1 MLYCGRR
8 NDNWVKMALNYLPDD
23 IFERINEKIAITVL
37 NSDALRLAQKIC
49 RHEEIII
56 LSPWIFPYKYIC
68 ETDKEA
74 RYFIFCILHEVAHA
88 VLKHSPPD
96 ELLPQNNND
105 QETEADTY
113 ALKWFND
120 YALENSNKGIIP
132 IAIEEIREQQEK
144 NQKRLE
150 SFLNCG

>member
-1 MLYCGRR
+1 MLFCGLR
-8 NDNWVKMALNYLPDD
+8 NDIWVEMALKYLPDD
-23 IFERINEKIAITVL
+23 IMEEIDGKIAITVL
-37 NSDALRLAQKIC
+37 NSDACRLAQKIC
-49 RHEEIII
+49 KHEEIII
-56 LSPWIFPYKYIC
+56 LSPWIFPYKFTR

-88 VLKHSPPD
+88 ILKHSPPD
-96 ELLPQNNND
+96 ELSVQNNQA

-120 YALENSNKGIIP
+120 YASESSNTGILP
-132 IAIEEIREQQEK
+132 LSIEEIKVQQEK